1 MKFTTPERLKDYIL
15 LHIEDDLIIFVQNG
29 YVVVDV
35 NNDGVFSLVSLK
47 FRAIKT
53 LIESLESLF
62 SWAQLPVKL
71 AVYLLLLRKCL
82 TSNVTS
88 GLTSMA
94 QEFNRY

>member
-47 FRAIKT
+47 FNK
-53 LIESLESLF
+53 SG
-62 SWAQLPVKL
+62 P
-71 AVYLLLLRKCL
+71 LRL
-82 TSNVTS
+82 
-88 GLTSMA
+88 
-94 QEFNRY
+94 